1 MTKKELTRAEKIE
14 RLIANDVALIHQDPE
29 FLEEIL
35 SDGHIG
41 YTWRSDKEID
51 ASYREL
57 LDMEKQG
64 RRL

>member
-14 RLIANDVALIHQDPE
+14 RWIANDVALIHQDPE